1 VPNKTTVLN
10 VNGKRHKTTI
20 AQDAPLLYFL
30 RDELDFRGPRFGCG
44 LAQCGACTVIYQG
57 KTLRSCITPISNVTS
72 GRITTLEGLGTGAHP
87 SALQAAFIA
96 EDAAQCGYCT
106 NGMVMAST
114 VLLENNPD
122 PTEAEIK
129 SSLAP
134 WLCRCGSHYRVV
146 KAVQRAAKAR
156 KAKA

>member
-1 VPNKTTVLN
+1 
-10 VNGKRHKTTI
+10 
-20 AQDAPLLYFL
+20 
-30 RDELDFRGPRFGCG
+30 
-44 LAQCGACTVIYQG
+44 VIYQG
-57 KTLRSCITPISNVTS
+57 QTLRSCITPISNVTS

-114 VLLENNPD
+114 VLLEKNPD

-134 WLCRCGSHYRVV
+134 WLCRCGSHYRVI